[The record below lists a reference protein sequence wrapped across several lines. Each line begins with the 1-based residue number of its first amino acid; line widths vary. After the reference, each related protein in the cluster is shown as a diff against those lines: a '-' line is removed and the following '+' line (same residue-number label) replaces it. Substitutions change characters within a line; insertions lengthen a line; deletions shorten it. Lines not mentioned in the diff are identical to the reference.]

1 MTGYAGASQYSGT
14 AKEEVGNFLY
24 TRGLGWPT
32 GPLHSLFALPR
43 LVLPNVQDVYI
54 YFNLCIY
61 FSIKLIFHRE
71 YSSAYRTSFLV
82 YLPIFSFFLLVRST
96 PHSNSVGGKSEA
108 EIMTWQLRK
117 RGIYIFSFFLVSLF
131 CYSALRHRASPPVQ
145 QEGHLCSNNSFF
157 LFGWE
162 LVAFT
167 LSFFFFVFF
176 SAHHDNFGNTMTS
189 HWTTATLYAHLSLF
203 LASFN
208 YPHPMNGYSNIRFFG
223 GERKGDCLSLSTER
237 ERWDCTSHVLSD
249 ATPVQLN
256 IYIYIW
262 IYIFD
267 LSVTIFF

>member
-131 CYSALRHRASPPVQ
+131 CYSALRHRASTPVQ

-157 LFGWE
+157 LWLRTCGFHALFFLSSSPPTTTISVTRWPVTE
-162 LVAFT
+162 LLLLSMHTYPCFSHLLTIRTRWMDIAIYVFLVARGREIACHCRQRG
-167 LSFFFFVFF
+167 
-176 SAHHDNFGNTMTS
+176 SAEIV
-189 HWTTATLYAHLSLF
+189 
-203 LASFN
+203 
-208 YPHPMNGYSNIRFFG
+208 PHMF
-223 GERKGDCLSLSTER
+223 
-237 ERWDCTSHVLSD
+237 
-249 ATPVQLN
+249 
-256 IYIYIW
+256 
-262 IYIFD
+262 
-267 LSVTIFF
+267 